1 MKNIA
6 IIPARSG
13 SKGLRDKNIKLLD
26 GKPLMAYTIEAAKAS
41 GQFDVIHV
49 STDSERYAEI
59 AGNYGADVPFLR
71 DQDLAGDTANT
82 WDVLRA
88 VLRKYEDLGKKF
100 DMVTLLQP
108 TSPLRDAEDIKGACE
123 LFEKKNADSVVSVCM
138 TEHSPLLCNTLDG
151 NLSMKNFIDM
161 EKVGRR
167 QGLPDY
173 YRLNGAIYIQKVP
186 LMMEGATLYG
196 DKSYAYVMK
205 KEKSV
210 DIDDA
215 FDFLMAEAVVKSGK
229 KF

>member
-88 VLRKYEDLGKKF
+88 VLRKYEDLEKKF

-151 NLSMKNFIDM
+151 NLSMKDFIDM